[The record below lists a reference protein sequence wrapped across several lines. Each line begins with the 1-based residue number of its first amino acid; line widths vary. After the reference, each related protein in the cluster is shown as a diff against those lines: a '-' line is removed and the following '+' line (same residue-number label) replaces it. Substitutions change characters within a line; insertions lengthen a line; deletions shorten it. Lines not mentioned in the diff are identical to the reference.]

1 MRTSGNRQL
10 LYVTVPV
17 SMTVMLIFCSWVPTA
32 KAQAPSNTSAPA
44 VQELLREIDT
54 LKQQVRDLELRD
66 TQRQAWEDSVTRRL
80 PVVTARLVA
89 EGTPSPEHF
98 NADTSPRD
106 ADQQLGHT
114 AKPCHCGCY
123 PCECP
128 QPEAPCIDCPR
139 VSTLNPNFNVSV
151 FGALKADV
159 LFNTARPLSPGTPYL
174 LLPKSPLGLDETT
187 FDMHA
192 RQSTLGA
199 VLTGP
204 QIGDWQTGG
213 TLLAMFYNDNVLADQ
228 YGFLPLLAWGELKN
242 EDWRFAAGLQFDVFN
257 PGLPTVLPF
266 AGLSGS
272 GNSGNAFRGQVRLE
286 RFLNP
291 SEQVQWTIQTALSE
305 PIASSIDPLFR
316 FLSEDNGW
324 PNVELRVAL
333 GLGTAGA
340 DLSRPFEFGVSGV
353 VGQLRSTPPAPGN
366 RVVADVWGVGTD
378 LRWKINE
385 VFGVAGEGYVGQTL
399 GTYSGGVL
407 QTVNIDTLEGIRS
420 AGGWLEVF
428 VYWNPCLHSH
438 VGYGIDDPLDRD
450 VSLTGSV
457 RNETIFCNLLWDVT
471 QSVRFGFEFTWRETA
486 YQGVLRDNEGAGF
499 HTQFQWSF

>member
-1 MRTSGNRQL
+1 MR
-10 LYVTVPV
+10 VKVAV
-17 SMTVMLIFCSWVPTA
+17 SISVFLILCAWVPTA
-32 KAQAPSNTSAPA
+32 KAQAPADASAPA
-44 VQELLREIDT
+44 VKDLLQEIDK
-54 LKQQVRDLELRD
+54 LKQQVHDLELRD
-66 TQRQAWEDSVTRRL
+66 GERQAWENAITRRL
-80 PVVTARLVA
+80 PAT
-89 EGTPSPEHF
+89 
-98 NADTSPRD
+98 NADRVEERSTKLEHHDTGALPHD
-106 ADQQLGHT
+106 AEQPLVST

-340 DLSRPFEFGVSGV
+340 DLSRPFEFGFSGV

>member
-1 MRTSGNRQL
+1 MRTIGNRHFFQL
-10 LYVTVPV
+10 TVAASIAV
-17 SMTVMLIFCSWVPTA
+17 LFSLCDRVPTA
-32 KAQAPSNTSAPA
+32 KAQPPASSSAPGA
-44 VQELLREIDT
+44 QDLLREIET
-54 LKQQVRDLELRD
+54 LKEQVRYLERRD
-66 TQRQAWEDSVTRRL
+66 TARQAWEQSIIKRLPDVEARPVGENSKLTEHGDSVSS
-80 PVVTARLVA
+80 PIAAKQEAAR
-89 EGTPSPEHF
+89 S
-98 NADTSPRD
+98 
-106 ADQQLGHT
+106 

-139 VSTLNPNFNVSV
+139 VSTLNPYFDVRV

-159 LFNTARPLSPGTPYL
+159 LLNTARPISPGTPYL
-174 LLPKSPLGLDETT
+174 LFPKSPQGLDETT
-187 FDMHA
+187 FDTHA
-192 RQSTLGA
+192 RQTTLGA

-286 RFLNP
+286 RFFNP
-291 SEQVQWTIQTALSE
+291 SEEVQWTIQTALSE
-305 PIASSIDPLFR
+305 PIASTIDPLFR
-316 FLSEDNGW
+316 LLSEDNGW
-324 PNVELRVAL
+324 PNAELRVAL
-333 GLGTAGA
+333 GLGAPGS
-340 DLSRPFEFGVSGV
+340 DQLRPLEFGVSGV
-353 VGQLRSTPPAPGN
+353 AGQLRSTPPAPGN

-385 VFGVAGEGYVGQTL
+385 FFGVAGEGYVGQTL

-420 AGGWLEVF
+420 AGGWLEMF

-438 VGYGIDDPLDRD
+438 VGYGVDDPVDRD
-450 VSLTGSV
+450 VSLTGPV

-486 YQGVLRDNEGAGF
+486 YQAVLRDNEGAGF